1 MRDRLS
7 LLEIIAEDNIKL
19 YIYGTEKEEK
29 SIKHSTLCQPSI
41 LAVSGKW
48 ILDIYST
55 VCLCQYIMWALK
67 AKISTSGNFPVIT
80 FLRKLIF
87 VENNISNKCSSS

>member
-1 MRDRLS
+1 MELKKR
-7 LLEIIAEDNIKL
+7 
-19 YIYGTEKEEK
+19 EK
-29 SIKHSTLCQPSI
+29 SIKHPTLCQPSI

-67 AKISTSGNFPVIT
+67 AKISTSGNFPVVT